1 MSVTESYKKPTL
13 TPFMAE
19 ELISAAQER
28 RAALLVM
35 LGDKSLPFYIAA
47 NLKMRREALLNSI
60 RELS

>member
-1 MSVTESYKKPTL
+1 MIVTESYKKPTL

-35 LGDKSLPFYIAA
+35 LGDENLPFYIAA